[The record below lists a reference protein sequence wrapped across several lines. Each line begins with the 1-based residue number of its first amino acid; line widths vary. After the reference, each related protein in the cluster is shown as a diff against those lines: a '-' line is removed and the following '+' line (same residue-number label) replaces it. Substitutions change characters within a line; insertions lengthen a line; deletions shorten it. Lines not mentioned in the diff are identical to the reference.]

1 MDRRSYI
8 EKNKPTDI
16 TSLHNTKINWLAEK
30 QKKLVTSINKSLLK
44 AFGLEKQVDKDGNVK
59 YVSK

>member
-1 MDRRSYI
+1 MKLPEIEESLLNMDKRSYI

-30 QKKLVTSINKSLLK
+30 
-44 AFGLEKQVDKDGNVK
+44 
-59 YVSK
+59 